1 MTALVLLPGMDGTGK
16 MFADFIEA
24 IEVAAIDAR
33 CIVVA
38 FPRAQPLGYREL
50 EQLVLA
56 QLPRDEDYILLGESF
71 SGPLALTI
79 AAQQPSRLRA
89 VVLVSTFA
97 RLPYLRL
104 PQFMQRM
111 IAAGPFWRMPSVLT
125 ARTIL
130 GHYCTPRLFEQLK
143 HTRASVAPQVWK
155 ARIRAVLGVDCTP
168 LLTRVNVPV
177 LCLRGREDR
186 LIFASA
192 VSHLMRHLPGMQL
205 VTLDGPHWL
214 LQTKPAEAAAALR
227 AFMAQHGIAL

>member
-16 MFADFIEA
+16 MFADF
-24 IEVAAIDAR
+24 VAAIDLR
-33 CIVVA
+33 CIVIA
-38 FPRAQPLGYREL
+38 FPLDQPLGYAEL
-50 EQLVLA
+50 EQLVLE
-56 QLPRDEDYILLGESF
+56 QLPQDEDYILLGESF

-79 AAQQPSRLRA
+79 AAQHPPRLRA

-97 RLPYLRL
+97 RLPYPRL
-104 PQFMQRM
+104 PQFMQHM
-111 IAAGPFWRMPSVLT
+111 ISAGPFWCMPSVLT

-130 GHYCTPRLFEQLK
+130 GRHCTPRLYELLK
-143 HTRASVAPQVWK
+143 QTRASVTPQVWK
-155 ARIRAVLGVDCTP
+155 ARIRAVLAVDCTP
-168 LLTRVNVPV
+168 LLSRVNVPV

-192 VSHLMRHLPGMQL
+192 ATHLARHLPAMQL

-227 AFMAQHGIAL
+227 AFAARHGVAL